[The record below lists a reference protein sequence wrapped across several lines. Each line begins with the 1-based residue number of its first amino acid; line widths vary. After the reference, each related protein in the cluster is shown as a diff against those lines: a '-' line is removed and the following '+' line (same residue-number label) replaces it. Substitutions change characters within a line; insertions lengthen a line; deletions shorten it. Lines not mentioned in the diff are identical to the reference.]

1 MWTQLDMAS
10 SNSKRFE
17 EATEYINMIKFLE
30 MLGIYQKE
38 LGSMDAMKEFARQH
52 LSKDKH
58 DIPKVQVRFISVSL
72 FASEYSRSPDQ
83 FVFCKTSL
91 QENAKTWYC
100 KVKCG

>member
-1 MWTQLDMAS
+1 
-10 SNSKRFE
+10 
-17 EATEYINMIKFLE
+17 MIKFLE
-30 MLGIYQKE
+30 MLGIYHE
-38 LGSMDAMKEFARQH
+38 GLRTTDMMKEFARQH

-72 FASEYSRSPDQ
+72 FASDYSRSPDQ

-91 QENAKTWYC
+91 QESAKTWYC